1 MNKNSRRLA
10 TVVIGDEILLG
21 QVTDTNS
28 GAIARA
34 FGPEGWTVTTVRT
47 VGDDPAAI
55 RAAIIAALDEA
66 DMVVTTGGLGPTKD
80 DITRDV
86 LMSIFGGMLRHDPE
100 VEANI
105 RRVFSLRGLD
115 LNRLTAA
122 QAMVPDSCTVIPN
135 RFGTAPIMWWD
146 RGDKSLVSM
155 PGVPFETEGMLPEV
169 VDKARERFMPGAAV
183 RHHSLIVSG
192 ITESTLAELLEPF
205 EEALNPDTHLAYLP
219 NAGYIRLRLDS
230 TAGEE
235 TFDANV
241 NDLRVRVS
249 DFLLYDGD
257 ATPARILI
265 DRLLE
270 RGLTAATAESCT
282 GGNIAH
288 RITSESG
295 ASEVF
300 LGGVVSYAN
309 EVKSGLLGVDLSDI
323 ERFGAVSQTV
333 VEQMAAGACRATG
346 ARCSMATSGVAG
358 PGGGTP
364 DKPVGTVWMA
374 WCVDGKVTSRLF
386 RLPGNRARV
395 IDRATTEAILGLI
408 RLITN

>member
-1 MNKNSRRLA
+1 MKTDAKRLA
-10 TVVIGDEILLG
+10 VVVIGDEILFG

-34 FGPEGWTVTTVRT
+34 FGPEGWVLTGVRT
-47 VGDDPAAI
+47 VGDDAEAI
-55 RAAIIAALDEA
+55 RSAINASLAEA
-66 DMVVTTGGLGPTKD
+66 DLVVTTGGLGPTKD

-86 LMSIFGGMLRHDPE
+86 LMGIFGGKLRHDPE

-122 QAMVPDSCTVIPN
+122 QAEVPDSCIVIQN
-135 RFGTAPIMWWD
+135 RFGTAPLMWWNKE
-146 RGDKSLVSM
+146 DKSLVSM

-169 VDKARERFMPGAAV
+169 VEAACRRFMAGEAV
-183 RHHSLIVSG
+183 RHHCLMVSG
-192 ITESTLAELLEPF
+192 ITESALAERLEDF
-205 EEALNPDTHLAYLP
+205 ENSLPENIHLAYLP
-219 NAGYIRLRLDS
+219 NPGYIRLRLDG
-230 TAGEE
+230 TAPEDDF
-235 TFDANV
+235 TDAVATLGALVGYN
-241 NDLRVRVS
+241 
-249 DFLLYDGD
+249 LLYDGD

-265 DRLLE
+265 ERL
-270 RGLTAATAESCT
+270 RQSGLTCATAESCT

-288 RITSESG
+288 LITAESG
-295 ASEVF
+295 ASEVY

-309 EVKSGLLGVDLSDI
+309 EVKAGVLGVDTSDI
-323 ERFGAVSQTV
+323 EQFGAVSQAV
-333 VEQMAAGACRATG
+333 VEQMATGACRATG
-346 ARCSMATSGVAG
+346 ADCAVATSGIAG

-374 WCVDGKVTSRLF
+374 WCVRGNVVSRLF
-386 RLPGNRARV
+386 HLPGNRSRV

-408 RLITN
+408 RLIN